1 MFATGEDENLELLTR
16 GPPPKHHAPVYGQT
30 PFISANASTSGGAC
44 SSMNPYTGHTIA
56 SSRQHK
62 ESRSGHPSS
71 SHRLEHRAPLHWQ
84 RPLIKTQLTTTSSSG
99 EVPVGTPPIRVASS
113 SWWPRPEHIC
123 RTAPVG
129 IESTSSPPSGF
140 WCLNDKTIK
149 ELMTFAKCETVK
161 ISYELY

>member
-1 MFATGEDENLELLTR
+1 MKTSSCSLEA
-16 GPPPKHHAPVYGQT
+16 HHQSIMHRYMDKLHL
-30 PFISANASTSGGAC
+30 FRSTHLRHHGAC
-44 SSMNPYTGHTIA
+44 SGLNPYTGHTIA

-71 SHRLEHRAPLHWQ
+71 SHRLEHRAPLHRQ
-84 RPLIKTQLTTTSSSG
+84 HPLIKTQLTTTPSSR

-123 RTAPVG
+123 RTTPVG
-129 IESTSSPPSGF
+129 IESTSRPPSGF

-161 ISYELY
+161 ISYELH